1 VTPVIVN
8 AATKHG
14 MIAEPIIA
22 PLAGGVTTNRVTTSI
37 TNNAVKLHSCS
48 QNRTLFNNVDAVEI
62 TLPSA
67 TRSNPA
73 PTSRLP
79 VAPDPRCPS
88 GDQRVERGGDGARG
102 MRTGVSKVQ
111 GGQPMPRRELL
122 NGAEREQ
129 LRSLV
134 STHQVHRYTVD
145 WRTRPLAK

>member
-1 VTPVIVN
+1 
-8 AATKHG
+8 
-14 MIAEPIIA
+14 
-22 PLAGGVTTNRVTTSI
+22 
-37 TNNAVKLHSCS
+37 
-48 QNRTLFNNVDAVEI
+48 
-62 TLPSA
+62 
-67 TRSNPA
+67 
-73 PTSRLP
+73 
-79 VAPDPRCPS
+79 
-88 GDQRVERGGDGARG
+88 